1 MITVKRPQGQKD
13 ESKGE
18 KERRAG
24 LEGENRTRKE
34 DRKKGGRAESMQP
47 AGSPGGSS
55 PAPPPTST
63 HRRGVITTGHL
74 YTWWNQ
80 LLFLEPLISFHS
92 FCASQAGN
100 LEEGECAVPT
110 HWAPV
115 FPEVPWE
122 RPHSPRC
129 GPCWRPRSV
138 PAARLGSSSAR
149 LAGPGPTT
157 TRRSAGS
164 GERRRGPSVHCGP
177 ARTGLSYPSGP
188 PGVGGGRSKGRHS
201 WASLCHSDPHVL
213 WTNSIPPQM
222 YGVRVPLCVSGESL
236 SELLQLMH
244 CSRPRVPSVDLVITR
259 HPPRSLC
266 LSRKWPG
273 ASSSLGSRYEGR
285 QNLFFPT
292 LVTWV
297 KYP

>member
-1 MITVKRPQGQKD
+1 MWLLLKDHKDKRMNQSGKRRGEQDSRVKTEQGRQT
-13 ESKGE
+13 G
-18 KERRAG
+18 ERRQRVCSRQG
-24 LEGENRTRKE
+24 LWVGAPQPPAHFHSQEGCCNNRTSLHVVK
-34 DRKKGGRAESMQP
+34 
-47 AGSPGGSS
+47 
-55 PAPPPTST
+55 PTA
-63 HRRGVITTGHL
+63 
-74 YTWWNQ
+74 
-80 LLFLEPLISFHS
+80 LLETLISFHS

-100 LEEGECAVPT
+100 LEEGECAVST

-115 FPEVPWE
+115 SPEVPWG
-122 RPHSPRC
+122 RLHSPRC
-129 GPCWRPRSV
+129 GPCWRLPSA
-138 PAARLGSSSAR
+138 PAARLGSSSVR

-188 PGVGGGRSKGRHS
+188 PGAGGRSKGRHS
-201 WASLCHSDPHVL
+201 WASLCHSNPHVL

-244 CSRPRVPSVDLVITR
+244 CSRPQVPSVELVITR
-259 HPPRSLC
+259 HPPSSLC

-285 QNLFFPT
+285 QNLFCPT